1 MPKTSSRML
10 TLLSLLQTRRD
21 WPGRALAE
29 RLDVSA
35 RTVRRD
41 VDRLRELGY
50 RIHASK
56 GPDGGYRLEAGDE
69 LPPLLFD
76 DEQAVALS
84 VALQAAALS
93 SAGIE
98 EGALRALTSVRQV
111 MPARLR
117 HRLDGV
123 RFTAVMDAAAPVAQD
138 TLAAVSA
145 AIRAN
150 EELRFDYARVGDESG
165 GDGSPIP
172 RRIQPH
178 HLVATQGRWYL
189 IGWDAERDDWR
200 IHRVDRMSLRSHRG
214 ARFTPRAVPGGDP
227 HAFLRGRF
235 RGAAQGDRW
244 PCQGKAVL
252 HAPASRVIPFVGD
265 GVVEAVGPE
274 SCLVE
279 LGAWSWGSLA
289 ALLLRFEVRIDVIE
303 PPELTAA
310 FAELAA
316 RAAETA
322 RGLPASGGPDPVGE
336 TGNPAG

>member
-1 MPKTSSRML
+1 MPKTSSRVL

-93 SAGIE
+93 AAGIDE
-98 EGALRALTSVRQV
+98 AALRALTSVRQV

-117 HRLDGV
+117 HRLDAL
-123 RFTAVMDAAAPVAQD
+123 RFTTAADGAVPVGHD
-138 TLAAVSA
+138 TLVEVSA

-150 EELRFDYARVGDESG
+150 EELRFDYAPVGTETVAG
-165 GDGSPIP
+165 VSPIP

-178 HLVATQGRWYL
+178 HLVATRGRWYL
-189 IGWDAERDDWR
+189 MGWDAEHEDWR
-200 IHRVDRMSLRSHRG
+200 VHRVDRMSLRSHRG
-214 ARFTPRAVPGGDP
+214 ARFAPRTVPGGDP

-235 RGAAQGDRW
+235 RGATEGEQW
-244 PCQGKAVL
+244 PCRGTAVL
-252 HAPASRVIPFVGD
+252 HAPASRVIPFVPD
-265 GVVEAVGPE
+265 GVVEPLDE
-274 SCLVE
+274 DSCVVE

-289 ALLLRFEVRIDVIE
+289 ALLLRFEVDVEVVE
-303 PPELTAA
+303 PPELTSA
-310 FAELAA
+310 FAELAQRASHAA
-316 RAAETA
+316 RHAP
-322 RGLPASGGPDPVGE
+322 GASRRPRS
-336 TGNPAG
+336 TL

>member
-1 MPKTSSRML
+1 MPKTSSRVL

-50 RIHASK
+50 RIRASK

-93 SAGIE
+93 AAGIE
-98 EGALRALTSVRQV
+98 EAALRALTSVRQV
-111 MPARLR
+111 MPVRLR
-117 HRLDGV
+117 HRLEAL
-123 RFTAVMDAAAPVAQD
+123 RFTTVVDAAVPVAQD
-138 TLAAVSA
+138 TLVEVSA
-145 AIRAN
+145 AIRAC
-150 EELRFDYARVGDESG
+150 EELRFDYARVGDRPG
-165 GDGSPIP
+165 ADLSPVP
-172 RRIQPH
+172 RRVQPH
-178 HLVATQGRWYL
+178 HLIAAQGRWYL
-189 IGWDAERDDWR
+189 IGWDAGREDWR
-200 IHRVDRMSLRSHRG
+200 VHRVDRMTLRSHRG
-214 ARFTPRAVPGGDP
+214 ARFTPRVVPGGDS

-235 RGAAQGDRW
+235 RGATDGEKW
-244 PCQGKAVL
+244 PCRGKVVL
-252 HAPASRVIPFVGD
+252 RAPASRVIPFVSD
-265 GVVEAVGPE
+265 GVVEPVGAD

-279 LGAWSWGSLA
+279 LGAWSWGALA
-289 ALLLRFEVRIDVIE
+289 ALLLRFEVDVEVVE

-310 FAELAA
+310 FAEIGQRVSIAA
-316 RAAETA
+316 GGER
-322 RGLPASGGPDPVGE
+322 RGERSPQGSASAV
-336 TGNPAG
+336 